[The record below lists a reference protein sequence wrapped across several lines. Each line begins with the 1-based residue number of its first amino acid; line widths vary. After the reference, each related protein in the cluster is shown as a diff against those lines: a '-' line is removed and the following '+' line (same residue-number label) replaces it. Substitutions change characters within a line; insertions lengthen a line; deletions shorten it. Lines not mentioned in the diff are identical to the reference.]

1 MIDETQLPEQSA
13 AASAANAPEP
23 PAQQVIAKA
32 PDPAQRMATRRHLSA
47 KALERKKERHR
58 NAAKSATPT
67 GRAKHHLGGH

>member
-1 MIDETQLPEQSA
+1 MAVAAAYRTHMIDESPNQ
-13 AASAANAPEP
+13 PEP

-58 NAAKSATPT
+58 NAAKSITPT
-67 GRAKHHLGGH
+67 TTAKHHLGGH